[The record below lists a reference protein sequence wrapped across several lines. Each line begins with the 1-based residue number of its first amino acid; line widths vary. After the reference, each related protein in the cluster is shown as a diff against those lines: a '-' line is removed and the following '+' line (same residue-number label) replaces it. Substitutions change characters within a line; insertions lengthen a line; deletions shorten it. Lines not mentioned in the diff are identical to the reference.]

1 MRIHAYIAALAVSVM
16 ALGASQVASAEEAGM
31 DKDEKAP
38 IEGYTDTGETRNCLP
53 TYRIRNTRV
62 LDNKTI
68 LFRMDGRDY
77 YVNRLPRNCPG
88 LKIEGGFGYTLR
100 GLNDLCHT
108 DSITVLSDIGGGATC
123 MLGKFDRVEKT
134 PKE

>member
-1 MRIHAYIAALAVSVM
+1 MKTYAALTAV
-16 ALGASQVASAEEAGM
+16 AVAAAAFAFGQPAMAEEAM
-31 DKDEKAP
+31 AEKAP
-38 IEGYTDTGETRNCLP
+38 IDGYTDTGETRNCLP

-88 LKIEGGFGYTLR
+88 LKIEGGFGYTLS
-100 GLNDLCHT
+100 GLNDLCNT

-123 MLGKFDRVEKT
+123 MLGKFDQVTKN